1 MVVVWEGFDAVEVT
15 VLVSVVAGWVAV
27 VVVVSVRVVV
37 VVVVVVTV
45 VVVSVVVAALAPP
58 ETAKP
63 SAQNRRASATDLR
76 GTTIRCETTY
86 GGWPLQPLFPRLSGK
101 SVATA

>member
-1 MVVVWEGFDAVEVT
+1 
-15 VLVSVVAGWVAV
+15 
-27 VVVVSVRVVV
+27 
-37 VVVVVVTV
+37 
-45 VVVSVVVAALAPP
+45 VVAALAPP